1 MKNLIF
7 FTLTLLTSQMI
18 FAQHKANPVTYKHG
32 QDGIEMI
39 VKNND
44 GMVVVSTYKAK
55 VTIKEEI
62 AEKVYAL
69 YQSKKAEPN
78 QIVTIEGKDAT
89 VTGRYAVESID
100 NLTSVNFIYEKVEW
114 NTGLV
119 EVSE

>member
-1 MKNLIF
+1 MKKFIFLALIA
-7 FTLTLLTSQMI
+7 TQVL
-18 FAQHKANPVTYKHG
+18 FAQQKAKQTAYKNG
-32 QDGIEMI
+32 QNGIELI

-44 GMVVVSTYKAK
+44 KMIVVSTYKAK
-55 VTIKEEI
+55 VTIKDEI

-69 YQSKKAEPN
+69 YQSKKAQPN

-89 VTGRYAVESID
+89 VTGRYAVESKD
-100 NLTSVNFIYEKVEW
+100 NLTSVNFVYEKVEW